1 MSAKPSLRSWLLPA
15 GKFALLFA
23 MLGATY
29 ALFAVG
35 GLQVALKTRE
45 VSTPDVGGLSLEE
58 AEVVLEEAGLT
69 ARVESLR
76 LIDATIVAGRIA
88 DQDPSAGLS
97 TRRRRIVKL
106 WLSSGATSGYVPTLI
121 GESEFG
127 ARQRLQETAF
137 NLHLV
142 SEIRS
147 SRYPTDAVV
156 SQDPPPDASGNKVSL
171 LVNRGERGRTYVMPD
186 LIGVNGTT
194 AAETLRTRGFR
205 VTVVG
210 DHPYQGVP
218 PGIVLRQSP
227 PGGFQIAPGEPISLE
242 VSQ

>member
-1 MSAKPSLRSWLLPA
+1 MLPTRAVRSWLLPA
-15 GKFALLFA
+15 GKYALLLV

-29 ALFAVG
+29 ALFAVV
-35 GLQVALKTRE
+35 GLQIALKTRE
-45 VSTPDVGGLSLEE
+45 VQTPDVGGLSLEE
-58 AEVVLEEAGLT
+58 AESVLEKAGLT

-76 LIDATIVAGRIA
+76 RIDATIAAGRISE
-88 DQDPSAGLS
+88 QDPSAGLS
-97 TRRRRIVKL
+97 TRQRRIVKL
-106 WLSSGATSGYVPTLI
+106 WLSSGTTTGYVPTLI

-127 ARQRLQETAF
+127 ARQRLQENAF

-147 SRYPTDAVV
+147 SRYPTGAVV
-156 SQDPPPDASGNKVSL
+156 SQEPPPETSGNKVSL

-186 LIGVNGTT
+186 LIGVNGT
-194 AAETLRTRGFR
+194 AAGEILRTRGFR

-210 DHPYQGVP
+210 DHPYPGVP

-227 PGGFQIAPGEPISLE
+227 QGGFQIAPGEPISLE